1 MSSSDPFPALQA
13 DTCVLLPLMSKF
25 DALHFPVKMYTPQ
38 NYADE
43 DSLPIWAAPKPLLM
57 GPAQVDPVSDLDVSL
72 TPDKM
77 TKCTGIL
84 KKKEKRVGE
93 GVSGRIGRR
102 QVHFDTGRE
111 SKSPGGERLILGD
124 PENRPEDERPVN
136 PALELDPAMSE
147 SVVQPLTNPAS
158 VFSAD
163 PKDKNRAVKPAR
175 VGKPAKPSGLRGGS
189 DDRQDRPLVVPE
201 YNTSLALGQELQQLK
216 AASFDAKK
224 AAADQLKRSL
234 VTRQCMEGK
243 VTEGL
248 NVPKDQLRYRGLVSL
263 EVPVDEVLNVAVREK
278 MQLVKP
284 RVENKQPTVGVE
296 APDLMVFYRAS
307 ELLVEEPHLS
317 VDGLPPL
324 KELQEAAR
332 LMGELNKNLSYWAE
346 KTGDVEKLAQVWSM
360 FQNRLATI
368 VSSLPSATK

>member
-1 MSSSDPFPALQA
+1 MSFTNPALQA
-13 DTCVLLPLMSKF
+13 DTFVSLPLMRKF
-25 DALHFPVKMYTPQ
+25 DALHFPAKMYTPQ
-38 NYADE
+38 DYGDE
-43 DSLPIWAAPKPLLM
+43 DSLPIWAAPKPLLL
-57 GPAQVDPVSDLDVSL
+57 GPAQVDSVSDLDVSL

-77 TKCTGIL
+77 NRCTGIL
-84 KKKEKRVGE
+84 KKQEKRVGE
-93 GVSGRIGRR
+93 GVSGRAGRR
-102 QVHFDTGRE
+102 QVHFDTGCE
-111 SKSPGGERLILGD
+111 SKSPDRERFILGD
-124 PENRPEDERPVN
+124 PESRPEDRRPVN
-136 PALELDPAMSE
+136 PALELDPKMSE
-147 SVVQPLTNPAS
+147 SVVQPPTNPS
-158 VFSAD
+158 SIFSAD
-163 PKDKNRAVKPAR
+163 QKDKDRVVKPAR
-175 VGKPAKPSGLRGGS
+175 VSTLSGRRGVC
-189 DDRQDRPLVVPE
+189 DDRQDSPLVVPE
-201 YNTSLALGQELQQLK
+201 YNTTLVLGQELQQLK

-307 ELLVEEPHLS
+307 ELLVEDPHLS

-324 KELQEAAR
+324 KDLQEAAR
-332 LMGELNKNLSYWAE
+332 LMGELNRNLSYWAE

-360 FQNRLATI
+360 FQNKLATV
-368 VSSLPSATK
+368 VSSLPSVTK

>member
-25 DALHFPVKMYTPQ
+25 DALHFPAKMYTPQ

-57 GPAQVDPVSDLDVSL
+57 GPAQVDSVSDLDVSL

-124 PENRPEDERPVN
+124 PENRPGDERPVN

-158 VFSAD
+158 IFSAD
-163 PKDKNRAVKPAR
+163 PKNKNRAVKPAR
-175 VGKPAKPSGLRGGS
+175 VGKPAKPSGLWGGS

-284 RVENKQPTVGVE
+284 RVENKQVIYE
-296 APDLMVFYRAS
+296 NH
-307 ELLVEEPHLS
+307 EEKGS
-317 VDGLPPL
+317 
-324 KELQEAAR
+324 
-332 LMGELNKNLSYWAE
+332 
-346 KTGDVEKLAQVWSM
+346 
-360 FQNRLATI
+360 QNR
-368 VSSLPSATK
+368 SLRYTTGHRPPCRI